1 MNLRFH
7 GDTLARAGAL
17 DFATCVWPAAPPAPL
32 IGALAR
38 GLDECDRY
46 PDERFAREQIAAR
59 HGRQPEEVLLLNGAC
74 EAFWLLAHALRPA
87 RAACVHPSFTEPEAA
102 LPAVGTKVVRVP
114 LDRDSWCLDPSRIPD
129 DAELV
134 VIGCAADHAT
144 PHRVAAEVAA
154 ARADLLDALSARP
167 GLRAWPSAANF
178 LLLRTDDA
186 DLAGALAGEGIAVRP
201 ANSFPGLGE
210 RYIRIAVRPP
220 ADNARLLAALDEALA
235 R

>member
-1 MNLRFH
+1 VIGNPNNPTGTLSPATALVSLTHPERLLVVDEPFIELTEAPQASLAARAELP
-7 GDTLARAGAL
+7 GLIVVRSITKLYGLAGIRAGYLLAEPPLVAELAAQRQPWSVNTLACR
-17 DFATCVWPAAPPAPL
+17 
-32 IGALAR
+32 ALA
-38 GLDECDRY
+38 
-46 PDERFAREQIAAR
+46 I
-59 HGRQPEEVLLLNGAC
+59 
-74 EAFWLLAHALRPA
+74 
-87 RAACVHPSFTEPEAA
+87 
-102 LPAVGTKVVRVP
+102 
-114 LDRDSWCLDPSRIPD
+114 
-129 DAELV
+129 
-134 VIGCAADHAT
+134 CAADHAT

-178 LLLRTDDA
+178 VLLRTDDA